1 MCHARF
7 SKTSS
12 PAGLARLVACLAL
25 GATLQS
31 PSVAQPIG
39 PFPPG
44 VLAKTID
51 FARTPGGLSF
61 AVVGTQSFGVYRA
74 DPGEPSSSRWMASN
88 TGLPQPLVV
97 NALEYLATGDLLIGT
112 TGWGGLFVSRDG
124 GATWEVVPSSSFGNH
139 PIYAVSTIT
148 ESTTDGATYIG
159 TDDGSIMV
167 SRDGGVSWTLAGKM
181 PGGAAQFPTTLVSHP
196 LRARVLYAG
205 TAGLGVLVSTD
216 DGQNWATV
224 PSNSA
229 LTAAGAG
236 HVFKL
241 LFDPVHPDRLFAAT
255 ARGVWRWETNVA
267 GSGWH
272 LVGSSEGTTQ
282 IRSAGGSVSQV
293 NPEVRSIALSPGGPL
308 YAATSGH
315 GVLQINE
322 PVTGSEFA
330 GLSLGSGVAAVVA
343 VSPEDELMV
352 STQGGFIIRPNAAGV
367 DTEYST
373 QIPRRVQLHQNYPN
387 PFNPETTISFDL
399 PTDSRARLAIFD
411 VTGREVSRPIDGLLS
426 AGRHE
431 VAVGKRDWPA
441 GLYLYRLIVDL
452 ESTTR
457 VMTLLR

>member
-1 MCHARF
+1 MYHSCF
-7 SKTSS
+7 SKSVSRT
-12 PAGLARLVACLAL
+12 GVARLVAFLAL
-25 GATLQS
+25 ATIVQL
-31 PSVAQPIG
+31 PSTAQPIG
-39 PFPPG
+39 PFPSG

-51 FARTPGGLSF
+51 FVRTPGGSSY
-61 AVVGTQSFGVYRA
+61 AVVGTQSYGVYRA

-88 TGLPQPLVV
+88 VGLPQPLVV
-97 NALEYLATGDLLIGT
+97 NAVEYLATGDLLIGT

-124 GATWEVVPSSSFGNH
+124 GASWEVVPSSSFGNR
-139 PIYAVSTIT
+139 PVYAVSTIT

-167 SRDGGVSWTLAGKM
+167 SRNGGASWTLAGRM
-181 PGGAAQFPTTLVSHP
+181 PGGAAQFPTALVSHP
-196 LRARVLYAG
+196 MRARVLYAG

-216 DGQNWATV
+216 DGSNWAMV
-224 PSNSA
+224 PSNTV

-241 LFDPVHPDRLFAAT
+241 LFDPDHPDRLFAAT

-267 GSGWH
+267 SSGWQ
-272 LVGSSEGTTQ
+272 LVGASEGTTR
-282 IRSAGGSVSQV
+282 IRSATGEVSHV
-293 NPEVRSIALSPGGPL
+293 NPEVRSIAWSPGGPL

-352 STQGGFIIRPNAAGV
+352 STQGGFIVRPNASGV
-367 DTEYST
+367 GTEYRT
-373 QIPRRVQLHQNYPN
+373 EIPRRVQLHQNYPN
-387 PFNPETTISFDL
+387 PFNPETTITFDL
-399 PTDSRARLAIFD
+399 PTDSRARLAVFD
-411 VTGREVSRPIDGLLS
+411 VTGREMLRPIDGLLS

-431 VAVGKRDWPA
+431 VAVGKHGWPS
-441 GLYLYRLIVDL
+441 GLYLYRLMVDG
-452 ESTTR
+452 ESSTR